1 MAFKSLPE
9 NVREGELARSKVW
22 KDMDLLKRSV
32 DERAN
37 HEKFVFFDGPPTAN
51 GRPGI
56 HHVISR
62 TLKDMT
68 NRYKTME
75 GYQVRRKA
83 GWDTHGLPVEIEVEK
98 ELGFHQKSEIEAYGV
113 EAFNKKCRESVFRY
127 RNLWMDMSDRMAFL
141 ADMEDPYITL
151 DNDYIETV
159 WHLLHNFHER
169 GLVYKGAKILP
180 YCPRCGTGLASHE
193 VAQGYR
199 EDEVTTAYVK
209 FPVKGTSN
217 EYFLA
222 WTTTPWTLPSNVA
235 LTVHPDVDYVK
246 VRQGDE
252 IYYLAKD
259 LMDAVLKKD
268 YGPVEV
274 LETMKGRDLEY
285 LEYEQLL
292 PFIKVQG
299 KAFFVTLADY
309 VTTTDGTGIVHTAPA
324 FGEDDNKTGVRYD
337 LAYVN
342 PVNEQGK
349 FAEGPYEGT
358 FVMDADPEVL
368 QYLRENGKLYAKQK
382 IKHNYP
388 HCWRCGTPLIYYSKP
403 SWYINV
409 TKFRD
414 QMVTEN
420 KKVHWYP
427 DYVGEKRFGNWLEN
441 LNDWALSRSRYWG
454 TPLNIWVCEDC
465 GHQHSIGSRV
475 QLAEEARED
484 IDASIELHRPYVDNV
499 TLTCP
504 ECGGIMRRE
513 PDVIDVWFDSGAMPF
528 AQRHYPFEH
537 KDDFEKLYFPADFI
551 CEGID
556 QTRGWFYSLMAIS
569 VLYTGQTPYRN
580 VLVNDLIL
588 DKNGQKM
595 SKSKGNTLDPFALFD
610 EYGADAVL
618 LVVCIAAV
626 AADAL

>member
-199 EDEVTTAYVK
+199 EDEVTTA
-209 FPVKGTSN
+209 
-217 EYFLA
+217 
-222 WTTTPWTLPSNVA
+222 
-235 LTVHPDVDYVK
+235 
-246 VRQGDE
+246 
-252 IYYLAKD
+252 
-259 LMDAVLKKD
+259 
-268 YGPVEV
+268 
-274 LETMKGRDLEY
+274 
-285 LEYEQLL
+285 
-292 PFIKVQG
+292 
-299 KAFFVTLADY
+299 
-309 VTTTDGTGIVHTAPA
+309 
-324 FGEDDNKTGVRYD
+324 
-337 LAYVN
+337 
-342 PVNEQGK
+342 
-349 FAEGPYEGT
+349 
-358 FVMDADPEVL
+358 
-368 QYLRENGKLYAKQK
+368 
-382 IKHNYP
+382 
-388 HCWRCGTPLIYYSKP
+388 
-403 SWYINV
+403 
-409 TKFRD
+409 
-414 QMVTEN
+414 
-420 KKVHWYP
+420 
-427 DYVGEKRFGNWLEN
+427 
-441 LNDWALSRSRYWG
+441 
-454 TPLNIWVCEDC
+454 
-465 GHQHSIGSRV
+465 
-475 QLAEEARED
+475 
-484 IDASIELHRPYVDNV
+484 
-499 TLTCP
+499 
-504 ECGGIMRRE
+504 
-513 PDVIDVWFDSGAMPF
+513 
-528 AQRHYPFEH
+528 
-537 KDDFEKLYFPADFI
+537 
-551 CEGID
+551 
-556 QTRGWFYSLMAIS
+556 
-569 VLYTGQTPYRN
+569 
-580 VLVNDLIL
+580 
-588 DKNGQKM
+588 
-595 SKSKGNTLDPFALFD
+595 
-610 EYGADAVL
+610 
-618 LVVCIAAV
+618 
-626 AADAL
+626 